1 MVVARPD
8 GMRSPSPV
16 PDGEPLIAIDRV
28 GKTYAN
34 GTIALEEISFDVHEG
49 QFVSLVGPSGCGK
62 STLLRM
68 VAGLGPITAG
78 KILVEGLPPR
88 RARQEKADTAFVFQ
102 DANLMPWRTVMG
114 NVELPLELRG
124 IGKAERRATVPFAY
138 VFPTRS
144 ITISDSSLADD
155 GDRTPSG
162 RATTMQYSGEREQD
176 RDATGPASR
185 SIRAN
190 LGW

>member
-8 GMRSPSPV
+8 GALSATPSS
-16 PDGEPLIAIDRV
+16 DGEPLIVIDHV

-34 GTIALEEISFDVHEG
+34 GTVALDDISFEVSDGE
-49 QFVSLVGPSGCGK
+49 FVSLVGPSGCGK

-88 RARQEKADTAFVFQ
+88 EARQEKGDTAFVFQ
-102 DANLMPWRTVMG
+102 DATLMPWRNVLG

-124 IGKAERRATVPFAY
+124 VAK
-138 VFPTRS
+138 
-144 ITISDSSLADD
+144 
-155 GDRTPSG
+155 
-162 RATTMQYSGEREQD
+162 
-176 RDATGPASR
+176 
-185 SIRAN
+185 
-190 LGW
+190 